1 MKNRLLPIISVIIIS
16 IVLWGSIALS
26 EDYVCTIN
34 ASIEFLKHSQKH
46 APVLL
51 SNKSVYIRLKGK
63 GWELAKVCLSGEHKF
78 YVSSPNN
85 RGRHTINLKNEFENN
100 PWIGSAVSVVE
111 IIPSEIRLRI
121 DDRVTKKVPIEK
133 NLKLNFAPGFGL
145 ASEIILIPDSVII
158 SGPKSIL
165 RNIESVK
172 TDSIKFDNVNE
183 SLEGEVK
190 LLQNKGVDY
199 SIDKC
204 SFKVDVEKI
213 IELELKEI
221 PVKVINTPPD
231 KELLVFPVKVSVIL
245 RGGLNKLG
253 QLSKE
258 NIMVFADY
266 RDAIRDD
273 EEMIT
278 PRVVI
283 PKYMELVGTSPSKLK
298 YIIRER

>member
-1 MKNRLLPIISVIIIS
+1 MKKKLLPIISVVIIS

-26 EDYVCTIN
+26 EDYVCGIN
-34 ASIEFLKHSQKH
+34 ASVEFLKHSQEY

-51 SNKSVYIRLKGK
+51 SDGSVYLRLKGK
-63 GWELAKVCLSGEHKF
+63 GWELAKVCLGGEHKF
-78 YVSSPNN
+78 YITSPKN
-85 RGRHTINLKNEFENN
+85 RGRYTINLKNEFDNN

-111 IIPSEIRLRI
+111 IVPSEIRLRI
-121 DDRVTKKVPIEK
+121 DGRVTKKVPIEK
-133 NLKLNFAPGFGL
+133 NFILNFAPGFGL
-145 ASEIILIPDSVII
+145 ASEINFIPDSVIV

-165 RNIESVK
+165 GKIESVK

-190 LLQNKGVDY
+190 LLLKKGVDY
-199 SIDKC
+199 STDKC

-231 KELLVFPVKVSVIL
+231 KELLIFPVKVSVIV

-258 NIMVFADY
+258 NIIVFADY
-266 RDAIRDD
+266 RDAIKDN
-273 EEMIT
+273 EEMIA
-278 PRVVI
+278 PRVII